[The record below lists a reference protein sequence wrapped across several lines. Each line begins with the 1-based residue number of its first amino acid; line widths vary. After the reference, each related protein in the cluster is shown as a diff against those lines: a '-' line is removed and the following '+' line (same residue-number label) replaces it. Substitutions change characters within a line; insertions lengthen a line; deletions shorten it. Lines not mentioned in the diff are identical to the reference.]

1 MRHSLFV
8 IFFFS
13 ILQSS
18 GQDSAKNKIASNTIY
33 VEGLGAGMRFSL
45 NYEKIFR
52 LPIHNL
58 YVSGSAGI
66 APSWWDYKYL
76 YLPLR
81 VNLIYIFN
89 RKSSIEI
96 AVTLLTGYHWT
107 QSYLHPEDYIRGT
120 DTYWLPSF
128 SYRFQN
134 LDEGGIFIK
143 AGIYPIIN
151 NGSDSYSYL
160 SRLPFDNLNLNDKDF
175 VPWIGISTGYTFKPR
190 QHNRQ
195 QLHLTSD

>member
-66 APSWWDYKYL
+66 APSWWYEKYL
-76 YLPLR
+76 YFPFRLSI
-81 VNLIYIFN
+81 VYGN
-89 RKSSIEI
+89 KSSFVE
-96 AVTLLTGYHWT
+96 AGMCMETGYFWF
-107 QSYLHPEDYIRGT
+107 QSFIHPEDYYRGT
-120 DTYWLPSF
+120 QTYWLPF
-128 SYRFQN
+128 LSYVYQGLN
-134 LDEGGIFIK
+134 KGGLYARITL
-143 AGIYPIIN
+143 YPIIN
-151 NGSDSYSYL
+151 NHSDSYSYL
-160 SRLPFDNLNLNDKDF
+160 AQLPFKNLYLYDKKF
-175 VPWIGISTGYTFKPR
+175 VPWVGISAGYTFKPR
-190 QHNRQ
+190 QHKI
-195 QLHLTSD
+195 